1 MQSHCNHGGHGLST
15 PVLEGIHHLKLP
27 VSDIDRSYAWYHEHL
42 GYEAKMEFVE
52 SGVLMGI
59 AMGHPNGGPP
69 LALRVDPVRAGC
81 ASGFDF
87 FSIGVPGE
95 DAINALAAHLTSE
108 GIAHNGVVRT
118 PVGWVLSG
126 VHDPDGVDVRFYTV
140 PVELSADLAEPIVR
154 ES

>member
-1 MQSHCNHGGHGLST
+1 MSKT
-15 PVLEGIHHLKLP
+15 PLLEGIHHLKLP

-52 SGVLMGI
+52 SGTLVGI
-59 AMGHPNGGPP
+59 AMAHPNGGPS
-69 LALRVDPVRAGC
+69 LALRVDPDRAAA

-87 FSIGVPGE
+87 FTIGVPGK
-95 DAINALAAHLTSE
+95 DAIDALVAHLDEE
-108 GIAHNGVVRT
+108 GVPHNGVART

-126 VHDPDGVDVRFYTV
+126 IHDPDGYNVRFYTV
-140 PVELSADLAEPIVR
+140 PVELPAELAEPIVR